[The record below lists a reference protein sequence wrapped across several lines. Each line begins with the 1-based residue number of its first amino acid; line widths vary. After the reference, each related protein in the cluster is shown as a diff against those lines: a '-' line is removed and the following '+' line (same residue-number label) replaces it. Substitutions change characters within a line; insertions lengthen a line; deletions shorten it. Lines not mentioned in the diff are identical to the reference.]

1 MERKLELK
9 ENDYKSLLEM
19 LHTYEKNLK
28 LNETNVS
35 NTIKHMGYLETQENL
50 IRELGETES
59 KLFKNTKDVEANNK
73 KLREYTQ
80 LKKIPTYYMKVI

>member
-35 NTIKHMGYLETQENL
+35 NTIKHGLS
-50 IRELGETES
+50 RDS
-59 KLFKNTKDVEANNK
+59 RKFD
-73 KLREYTQ
+73 
-80 LKKIPTYYMKVI
+80 

>member
-1 MERKLELK
+1 
-9 ENDYKSLLEM
+9 M
-19 LHTYEKNLK
+19 LHTYENNLK

-80 LKKIPTYYMKVI
+80 LKKNPTYYMKVI